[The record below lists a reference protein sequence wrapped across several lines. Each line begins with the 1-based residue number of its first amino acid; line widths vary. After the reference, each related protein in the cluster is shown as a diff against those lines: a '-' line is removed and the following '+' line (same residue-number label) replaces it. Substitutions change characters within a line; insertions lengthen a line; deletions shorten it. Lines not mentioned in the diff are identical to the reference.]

1 MLLGALLVVGALYNH
16 YLGHSVLFF
25 ELVLLAIGASI
36 ALLALRFS
44 TKEPGKPA
52 PGEGLLSLFLA
63 RFLPK
68 RWLGVVIPVFGFL
81 LLLAWSLWKIVLN
94 GQTDLRMEDIIV
106 TLFSISLVLYHTG
119 PSRFQTEKDFVVLYL
134 LFLTVVFAGIWKAYT
149 LITGESVGRVT
160 AYSEYYFI
168 TLPVVWLVRLLGFDI
183 TAELDFNG
191 IGLSNTMEFFFEGHL
206 VRLGIGSGCS
216 GLYSAGLFF
225 SAFLAF
231 VLVRYGRVDWRVVT
245 ALGAG
250 LALTWASNILRMV
263 VTVLVGAL
271 YGPSALSTFH
281 MYFGILLFVALI
293 AFFWF
298 LVVRWLDKH
307 VPLRGRPSQTPP
319 HDQEDVTE
327 GNEESAGDTAGSCS
341 A

>member
-1 MLLGALLVVGALYNH
+1 MVIGALYNH

-25 ELVLLAIGASI
+25 ELVLLAIGSSI
-36 ALLALRFS
+36 ALLALRVGA
-44 TKEPGKPA
+44 KEPESPV
-52 PGEGLLSLFLA
+52 PSEGLLSLFLA
-63 RFLPK
+63 RYLPK
-68 RWLGVVIPVFGFL
+68 KWLRIVIPLFGL
-81 LLLAWSLWKIVLN
+81 LLLLSWSLWKIVRN
-94 GQTDLRMEDIIV
+94 GQTDLHMEDIIV
-106 TLFSISLVLYHTG
+106 TLFSVSLVLYHSG

-168 TLPVVWLVRLLGFDI
+168 TLPVVALVRLLGVDI
-183 TAELDFNG
+183 SAELDFNG

-245 ALGAG
+245 ALGVG

-263 VTVLVGAL
+263 VTVLVGAV
-271 YGPSALSTFH
+271 YGPVALTTFH

-293 AFFWF
+293 ALFWF

-307 VPLRGRPSQTPP
+307 VPLRERPSQAILP
-319 HDQEDVTE
+319 DQKDGTGDDGEPGEDP
-327 GNEESAGDTAGSCS
+327 AGSCP